1 MPALSELPNPSPERI
16 RGLEQERKFFKALV
30 RGLPDLVWLKD
41 PDGVYLACNSRFEQ
55 FFGAREA
62 EILGKTDYDFVPAGQ
77 ADFFRH
83 HDLAAI
89 RSGHA
94 LRNEEEVCFAV
105 DGHREWLETIKTPM
119 FDADGQLIGVLG
131 IGRDVTEARRAKLS
145 LNRANRALRTVSEC
159 NQALARA
166 TDESALLQE
175 ICRLIVDFGGY
186 RMAWVGFAERDPHK
200 SVRRVADAGVVDGY
214 FDTLNVSW
222 ADTVEGRGPTGVAI
236 REGRPALCRD
246 IPTDPRFE
254 CWRDAATR
262 HGYASSCALPLLG
275 EDGQSFGALSV
286 YSVEADAFDEEEVR
300 LLSDLGGD
308 LAFGIRALR
317 DRIARDEALCGQGTA
332 ERQLRHVLEASP
344 TILYALQVV
353 DGNLVPLMVGD
364 NIQRI
369 LGFSPAEVLTPDW
382 WASRIHPDDRA
393 GALNWSG
400 RLLSDGEIGHEYR
413 FAHRDGHYLWVRD
426 EVRVEERADLQGLE
440 IVGGW
445 TDISVRKRVELALQ
459 TQRQVLEMVASGA
472 ALADT
477 LDTLVR
483 GFEAQLPGVRA
494 SVLLLDPDGIH
505 LRHGAAPSLPQ
516 VYTAAIDGIAIGEG
530 VGSCGTAAWRGEPV
544 IVEDIAC
551 DPLWRPYR
559 ALAASH
565 GLMACWSSP
574 ILSRDGRVLG
584 TFALYPA
591 EPSRPSAAHLEQISL
606 ATDVAAI
613 AITRYREES
622 ELRVSEARFRQ
633 LFEVAPMPLS
643 LFQAGGGLVDVNR
656 RFVETFGYDEVDLPN
671 LDAWWPLAYPDPE
684 YRAWVRSTW
693 RAAADE
699 ARAAQRPV
707 VPMEFRISCKNG
719 DVRTLLVSGS
729 AVGDMF
735 LATFFDV
742 TETRKLDAQLA
753 LYHHH
758 LEDLV
763 AERTGQLAEA
773 RQRAES
779 ASAAKSAFLANMSH
793 EIRTPMNAILGLARL
808 IERSPLEPVQ
818 RDRLAKIRNA
828 GTHLLSI
835 INDILDISKIEAG
848 KLNLESIDFSPE
860 ALFNQAQSLIQDRL
874 AAKHLTFRSDAD
886 GLPPVLRGDVTR
898 LRQALLN
905 YLGNAVKF
913 TEQGGIVLQAR
924 VLDESA
930 HDLLVRFEV
939 VDTGIGVAAEQLPR
953 LFQSFEQADA
963 STTRK
968 YGGTGLGLA
977 LTRHL
982 AALMGGET
990 GVDSEPGRGS
1000 AFWFTARL
1008 KKRPGVMLPVSAA
1021 PEVPAETTAAI
1032 AARLRGA
1039 RVLLVE
1045 DNLLNQE
1052 VAVDMLSEMGLLID
1066 RADNGMEAVELAGV
1080 AAYDIVLMD
1089 MQMPVMDGL
1098 EATRRIR
1105 CLPGREGTPILAM
1118 TANAFDEDQEA
1129 CLAAGMNDFI
1139 AKPVEPEALFRMI
1152 FKWLG
1157 PRFREPVAA
1166 VPAPLPALPPVPEN
1180 DWAARFAGVDGLDT
1194 ERGLR
1199 VVRGRWPT
1207 YVRLLGMFADT
1218 NADVVE
1224 RVNACLAAGDQEG
1237 VGRLAHSLKGA
1248 AGNVGATGVF
1258 DLATA
1263 ICNAVRDGRGAD
1275 VLAELL
1281 NALTGTMPPLLAAI
1295 RQRCVESGEAV
1306 Q

>member
-1 MPALSELPNPSPERI
+1 MLAPSALPSPSPERP
-16 RGLEQERKFFKALV
+16 GALEQQYTFLKVLV
-30 RGLPDLVWLKD
+30 QSLPDLVWLKD

-55 FFGAREA
+55 FFGASEA
-62 EILGKTDYDFVPAGQ
+62 EIVGKSDHDFVPAGQ
-77 ADFFRH
+77 ADFFRNN
-83 HDLAAI
+83 DLAVI
-89 RSGHA
+89 RSGLA

-119 FDADGQLIGVLG
+119 LDADGRLIGVLG
-131 IGRDVTEARRAKLS
+131 IGRDVTEDRRAELS
-145 LNRANRALRTVSEC
+145 LRRANRALRTVSEC

-166 TDESALLQE
+166 TDENVLLHD
-175 ICRLIVDFGGY
+175 ICRLIVEFGGY
-186 RMAWVGFAERDPHK
+186 RMAWVGFAEDDLQK
-200 SVRRVADAGVVDGY
+200 SVRLIAESGVEEGY
-214 FDTLNVSW
+214 FDALHLSW
-222 ADTVEGRGPTGVAI
+222 SDTEDGRGPTGTAI
-236 REGRPALCRD
+236 REGRPALCRN
-246 IPTDPRFE
+246 IHTDPHFAR
-254 CWRDAATR
+254 WRDAATR
-262 HGYASSCALPLLG
+262 NGYASSCALPLLG
-275 EDGQSFGALSV
+275 ENGQCFGALSV
-286 YSVEADAFDEEEVR
+286 YSVEAGAFDEEEVR
-300 LLSDLGGD
+300 HLSDLGGD

-317 DRIARDEALCGQGTA
+317 DRIARDEAQGRQLSA

-344 TILYALQVV
+344 TILYALRVE
-353 DGNLVPLMVGD
+353 GGGFMPLMVSD

-369 LGFSPAEVLTPDW
+369 FGFSPEEALTPGW

-393 GALNWSG
+393 GALNWSAH
-400 RLLSDGEIGHEYR
+400 LLSGGEIGHEYR
-413 FAHRDGHYLWVRD
+413 FALLDGHYIWVRD
-426 EVRVEERADLQGLE
+426 EVRVEERAGVPGVE

-483 GFEAQLPGVRA
+483 GFEAQMPGVRA
-494 SVLLLDPDGIH
+494 SVLLLDPDGVH
-505 LRHGAAPSLPQ
+505 LLHGAAPSLPKG
-516 VYTAAIDGIAIGEG
+516 YSDAIDGIAIGDG

-544 IVEDIAC
+544 VVEDIAS
-551 DPLWRPYR
+551 DPLWQPYR

-565 GLMACWSSP
+565 GLVACWSSP

-591 EPSRPSAAHLEQISL
+591 EPSRPTPAHLEQVAL
-606 ATDVAAI
+606 AADVAAI

-622 ELRVSEARFRQ
+622 ALRVSEARFRQ

-643 LFQAGGGLVDVNR
+643 LFHAGGELVNVNR
-656 RFVETFGYDEVDLPN
+656 RFVETFGYDRIDLPN
-671 LDAWWPLAYPDPE
+671 LDAWWPLAYPDPD
-684 YRAWVRSTW
+684 YRAWVRATW

-707 VPMEFRISCKNG
+707 LPMEFRICCKNG
-719 DVRTLLVSGS
+719 EVRTLLVSGS

-735 LATFFDV
+735 LATFFDI
-742 TETRKLDAQLA
+742 TETRKLDAQLE

-758 LEDLV
+758 LEELV

-808 IERSPLEPVQ
+808 IERSPLEDVQ

-860 ALFNQAQSLIQDRL
+860 ALFNQAHSLIHDRL
-874 AAKHLTFRSDAD
+874 AAKHLTFGSDAA

-913 TEQGGIVLQAR
+913 TEQGGVVLQAK
-924 VLDESA
+924 VLEEEE

-939 VDTGIGVAAEQLPR
+939 IDTGIGIAADQLPR

-990 GVDSEPGRGS
+990 GVDSQPGGGS

-1008 KKRPGVMLPVSAA
+1008 EKRPGVMLPVCA

-1032 AARLRGA
+1032 SARLRGA

-1052 VAVDMLSEMGLLID
+1052 VAVDMLSEMGLHID
-1066 RADNGMEAVELAGV
+1066 RADNGMEAVDLAGV
-1080 AAYDIVLMD
+1080 AAYDVVLMD

-1105 CLPGREGTPILAM
+1105 RLPGREGTPIIAM

-1129 CLAAGMNDFI
+1129 CLGAGMNDFI

-1152 FKWLG
+1152 FKWLA
-1157 PRFREPVAA
+1157 PKFVEAAAA
-1166 VPAPLPALPPVPEN
+1166 VPAPLPVAPPVTES
-1180 DWAARFAGVDGLDT
+1180 DWAARFGGVGGLDT

-1218 NADVVE
+1218 NADMVE
-1224 RVNACLAAGDQEG
+1224 RINTSLAAGDPEG
-1237 VGRLAHSLKGA
+1237 IGRLAHSLKGA
-1248 AGNVGATGVF
+1248 AGNVGATEVF
-1258 DLATA
+1258 AIASA
-1263 ICNAVRDGRGAD
+1263 ICNAVREGRGED
-1275 VLAELL
+1275 VLAGLL
-1281 NALTGTMPPLLAAI
+1281 ATLTETMPPLLTAI
-1295 RQRCVESGEAV
+1295 RQRRVESAEPV